1 VQLDARLAQRQL
13 RRWLR
18 RHLPD
23 AMVPPEFVFVD
34 LGGHS
39 MAALQV
45 VEAIAE
51 RLGELATAVAGG

>member
-1 VQLDARLAQRQL
+1 VVLKVGEVSVRDA
-13 RRWLR
+13 
-18 RHLPD
+18 
-23 AMVPPEFVFVD
+23 FFD

-51 RLGELATAVAGG
+51 RLGVALPADVVFNAPTLAELATAVAGG